1 MKKLV
6 LLAAALLLSAC
17 DSSDPA
23 LREKMIGTWA
33 AKADA
38 KKTLQFRP
46 SGELIYVSDPAASPP
61 TTFDVFWELKS
72 GKVTLSIK
80 PHGEGPAC
88 VVSVK
93 GDDLT
98 IENGSGRSC
107 MGGDPIRMEMEF
119 TRIK

>member
-23 LREKMIGTWA
+23 LREKMIGMWA

-38 KKTLQFRP
+38 KKTLEFRP
-46 SGELIYVSDPAASPP
+46 SGEMTYVSDPAASPP

-72 GKVTLSIK
+72 GKVTLSIN

-88 VVSVK
+88 AVSVK

-107 MGGDPIRMEMEF
+107 MGGDPIKMEMEF

>member
-1 MKKLV
+1 MKKLASLAAIL
-6 LLAAALLLSAC
+6 LLAAC
-17 DSSDPA
+17 GGSDTA
-23 LREKMIGTWA
+23 LREKMIGKWA

-38 KKTLQFRP
+38 KKTLEFRP
-46 SGELIYVSDPAASPP
+46 SGELTYVSDPTASPP

-80 PHGEGPAC
+80 PRGDGPAC
-88 VVSVK
+88 VVSVS
-93 GDDLT
+93 GDNLT

-107 MGGDPIRMEMEF
+107 MGGDPINMEMEF

>member
-1 MKKLV
+1 MKKLA
-6 LLAAALLLSAC
+6 LLAAVLLLSAC

-23 LREKMIGTWA
+23 LREKMIGKWA

-38 KKTLQFRP
+38 KKTLDIRP
-46 SGELIYVSDPAASPP
+46 SGELTYVYDPAATPP

-88 VVSVK
+88 AVKVS

-98 IENGSGRSC
+98 IENGSGRPC
-107 MGGDPIRMEMEF
+107 MGGDPINMEMEF
-119 TRIK
+119 TRLK